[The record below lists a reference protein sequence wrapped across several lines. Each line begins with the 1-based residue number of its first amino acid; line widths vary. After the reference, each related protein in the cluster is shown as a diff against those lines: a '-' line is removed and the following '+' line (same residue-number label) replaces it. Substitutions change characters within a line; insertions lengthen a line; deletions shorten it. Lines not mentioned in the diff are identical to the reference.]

1 MLAEVHDPPR
11 KTRTLEKTE
20 SYTGGSTGPLLD
32 GSQRAHHLGTA
43 LVWVCLLFWGLLIGV
58 SATIEP
64 GLAILVVLGLPA
76 LPWAI
81 RNIHIVVLLLAV
93 YTPFEEFILKWM
105 PGSLAAALRF
115 APEAL
120 ILLLLAAIV
129 LRNIGHGTWWKRTPI
144 DLPAALFLAF
154 TALSALAYDVPAAVW
169 ILGIREFARY
179 ILLYYLVV
187 NAGLTYRTMKV
198 MTGALLAAAVLQ
210 AGIGLLQVIL
220 GNRFSLLLAPQD
232 VVVGGVLV
240 REGFTQILSVGT
252 RIFGT
257 LGRYS
262 RFGLYLSIF
271 VLLGS
276 GLYVGLRRKLTG
288 AQTAGFAILAAVV
301 VPAMVFSFSRTSWLA
316 MYVGGIVLLLLVR
329 WKKMLLLALLV
340 PAVVTLLLLSS
351 VVIEDWQVGQA
362 EEASFAERFASTF
375 SPEYIDVLLSR
386 GRLFI
391 LFRVSPIVLRE
402 FTWLGM
408 GPGTIGSVATGGGTN
423 SPGLLPEYSHEDWLD
438 VSQVGRPASLR
449 FLHDVG
455 WAAILA
461 QVGVL
466 GLVAYVWII
475 CELVRTA
482 LRLFV
487 GSTDPFLRGLSAG
500 YVALVVAVTLSNFAV
515 FSLSLRAVSMYL
527 WLLGGMLTAHCI
539 RLSNEG
545 LATSA
550 EPTVAGASA

>member
-1 MLAEVHDPPR
+1 M
-11 KTRTLEKTE
+11 EKTQT
-20 SYTGGSTGPLLD
+20 YRGGSTGPLPD

-43 LVWVCLLFWGLLIGV
+43 LVWVCLLLWGLFIGV

-64 GLAILVVLGLPA
+64 SLAILVVLGLPA

-93 YTPFEEFILKWM
+93 YTPFEEFFLKWV

-120 ILLLLAAIV
+120 ILLLLAAIM
-129 LRNIGHGTWWKRTPI
+129 LRNIGHGTWWKRTAV

-154 TALSALAYDVPAAVW
+154 SALSALAYDVPAAVS

-187 NAGLTYRTMKV
+187 NAGLTYRTMKI
-198 MTGALLAAAVLQ
+198 MTGALLAAAALQ

-220 GNRFSLLLAPQD
+220 GSRFSLLLMPQD

-240 REGFTQILSVGT
+240 REGFTQILSGGT

-262 RFGLYLSIF
+262 RFGLYLGIF
-271 VLLGS
+271 MLLGS
-276 GLYVGLRRKLTG
+276 GLYLGLRRKLTG
-288 AQTAGFAILAAVV
+288 AQTAGFAIFAAVV
-301 VPAMVFSFSRTSWLA
+301 APAMVFSFSRTSWLA

-329 WKKMLLLALLV
+329 WKKMLVLALLV

-375 SPEYIDVLLSR
+375 SPEYMDVLLSR

-408 GPGTIGSVATGGGTN
+408 GPGTMGSVATGGGTN
-423 SPGLLPEYSHEDWLD
+423 SPGLLPDYSHEDWLD
-438 VSQVGRPASLR
+438 VSQVGRAASLR

-455 WAAILA
+455 WASILA

-487 GSTDPFLRGLSAG
+487 RSTDPFMRGLSAG
-500 YVALVVAVTLSNFAV
+500 YVALVVAVALSNFAV
-515 FSLSLRAVSMYL
+515 FSLSLRAVSMYV

-539 RLSNEG
+539 RLRNEG